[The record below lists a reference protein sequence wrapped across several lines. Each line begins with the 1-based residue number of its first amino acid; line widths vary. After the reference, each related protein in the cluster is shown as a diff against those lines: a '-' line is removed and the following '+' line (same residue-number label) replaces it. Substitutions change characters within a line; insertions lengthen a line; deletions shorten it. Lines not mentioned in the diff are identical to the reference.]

1 MDDEYHGYLN
11 DREEREGELFAKKK
25 SRSKS
30 LPNNSLVEAKRQTL
44 LKLKL
49 QQVQQ
54 HQQQQQQQQQQLDEN
69 QQPRRR
75 SSPLT
80 IPLLQVSKVIFYKVL
95 KFHYDNKTV
104 QLF

>member
-1 MDDEYHGYLN
+1 MDDEYHGYLD

-54 HQQQQQQQQQQLDEN
+54 QQQHHQQQQQHQQLDEN

-80 IPLLQVSKVIFYKVL
+80 LPLLQVRHKS
-95 KFHYDNKTV
+95 
-104 QLF
+104 

>member
-1 MDDEYHGYLN
+1 MDEEYHGYLD

-54 HQQQQQQQQQQLDEN
+54 HQQHHQHHQQQQQQHQQLDEN

-80 IPLLQVSKVIFYKVL
+80 LPLLQVR
-95 KFHYDNKTV
+95 
-104 QLF
+104 

>member
-1 MDDEYHGYLN
+1 MDDEYHGYLD

-54 HQQQQQQQQQQLDEN
+54 QHQHHQQQQQHQQLDEN

-80 IPLLQVSKVIFYKVL
+80 LPLLQVRHKS
-95 KFHYDNKTV
+95 
-104 QLF
+104 